1 MSEHRQAQF
10 YGVAAEF
17 AAPDALLAAVV
28 RLRERGIGLLDVFS
42 PLPIPGMASALGL
55 GGPALGLVAFVG
67 AMLGGVGCFGMIVYS
82 TMIGYPF
89 DIGGRPRFSW
99 PYYLIPSF
107 AIAMM
112 IAAVAVFA
120 VMLFLDRLPRLNH
133 PVFNI
138 DGIDGVTQDRLFLV
152 VEARAD
158 DFDAVAVERALVEL
172 PVRPLRIQR
181 VPR

>member
-120 VMLFLDRLPRLNH
+120 FMRNSPGR
-133 PVFNI
+133 
-138 DGIDGVTQDRLFLV
+138 
-152 VEARAD
+152 
-158 DFDAVAVERALVEL
+158 
-172 PVRPLRIQR
+172 
-181 VPR
+181 